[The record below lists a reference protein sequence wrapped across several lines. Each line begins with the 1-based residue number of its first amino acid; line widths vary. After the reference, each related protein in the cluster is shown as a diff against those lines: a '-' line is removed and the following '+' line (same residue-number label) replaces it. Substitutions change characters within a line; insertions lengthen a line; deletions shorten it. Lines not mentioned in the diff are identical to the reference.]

1 MKRCVML
8 ALAALALTLALG
20 AADARAEGAKPF
32 HVHFTV
38 VPAVLP
44 DGSDPG
50 PALVEFRAEVAR
62 LAGGYTELGPS
73 RGGAMHAGAVVHE
86 ENIAFLIGAD
96 RDLSVEL
103 KALVRRLF
111 GEANVFILAWPAKAT
126 F

>member
-1 MKRCVML
+1 MKRFAIL
-8 ALAALALTLALG
+8 ALILLTFALALG
-20 AADARAEGAKPF
+20 ATDARAEGVKPF

-73 RGGAMHAGAVVHE
+73 KGGAMHAGVVVHE

>member
-1 MKRCVML
+1 MKRIAML
-8 ALAALALTLALG
+8 ALVLPILAFALG
-20 AADARAEGAKPF
+20 AADARAEGAKPY
-32 HVHFTV
+32 HIHFTV

-50 PALVEFRAEVAR
+50 PALVEFRTELIR

-73 RGGAMHAGAVVHE
+73 RGGKMHPEGLVHE

-96 RDLSVEL
+96 RDLSDQL
-103 KALVRRLF
+103 KALTKRLF
-111 GEANVFILAWPAKAT
+111 HEVNVFILAWQGTAT